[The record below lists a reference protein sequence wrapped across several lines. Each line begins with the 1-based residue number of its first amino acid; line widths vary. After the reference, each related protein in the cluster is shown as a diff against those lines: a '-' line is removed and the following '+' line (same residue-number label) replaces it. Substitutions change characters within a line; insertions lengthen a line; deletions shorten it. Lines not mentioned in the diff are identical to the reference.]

1 MKLSLPATWQRGF
14 TLIELLVV
22 MTLLSLIVLA
32 LSSSLQSMAQTQE
45 RLDARLT
52 RTEDLRVTGGFLRSI
67 LGRVVQHRK
76 PGVLQVGENPFLFS
90 GQAHEIAWIG
100 IMPARYG
107 AGGRY
112 FLRLSLEDEAGRNAL
127 VLRYSPWKDDGVV
140 PDWSSAD
147 RYVLLQS
154 VEALDFTY
162 EDEAPEPPVWTSA
175 WKSADVLPARVRIS
189 LVGDGKAWPDM
200 VVPLRV
206 LPGSSAASSG
216 LAVFGGSR

>member
-1 MKLSLPATWQRGF
+1 MTRRTNAGF
-14 TLIELLVV
+14 TLVELLVV

-32 LSSSLQSMAQTQE
+32 LSSALQSMAQTQE

-52 RTEDLRVTGGFLRSI
+52 RTDDLRVTSSFLQGI

-76 PGVLQVGENPFLFS
+76 PGVLQAGENPFLFS

-100 IMPARYG
+100 VMPARYG

-112 FLRLSLEDEAGRNAL
+112 FLRLALEGEAGHSAL
-127 VLRYSPWKDDGVV
+127 VLRYAPWADDGTV

-147 RYVLLQS
+147 RHVLATS
-154 VEALDFTY
+154 VDTLDFAY
-162 EDEAPEPPVWTSA
+162 EDAAPEPPAWAPVWASTDA
-175 WKSADVLPARVRIS
+175 LPARVRIS
-189 LVGDGKAWPDM
+189 LSGGGRPWPTM

-206 LPGSSAASSG
+206 LPGSSGASAG
-216 LAVFGGSR
+216 GAVFGGSR